1 MCLVKCRPSFLVQAF
16 LRTGIMKSKRAPTVL
31 HPYGYHRDKFI
42 WSLIAAVGIFC
53 IGAGVNIVQ
62 GLNALFAEKQLE
74 FLRANLAG
82 ELSASCLWHE
92 PLVERCMFIV
102 PFTCTAEV

>member
-1 MCLVKCRPSFLVQAF
+1 MGVLQCQILPVQAF
-16 LRTGIMKSKRAPTVL
+16 LRTGIMKSHRAPTAL

-62 GLNALFAEKQLE
+62 GLNALFAEKQLD

-82 ELSASCLWHE
+82 VWAWEL
-92 PLVERCMFIV
+92 
-102 PFTCTAEV
+102 AEAFVA

>member
-1 MCLVKCRPSFLVQAF
+1 M
-16 LRTGIMKSKRAPTVL
+16 

-53 IGAGVNIVQ
+53 IGAGVNVVQ
-62 GLNALFAEKQLE
+62 GLNALFVEKQLD

-82 ELSASCLWHE
+82 NAYPGFCLSNS
-92 PLVERCMFIV
+92 PL
-102 PFTCTAEV
+102 TCF

>member
-1 MCLVKCRPSFLVQAF
+1 MSFEVLGCHVQAF

-42 WSLIAAVGIFC
+42 WSLIAAVGIYC
-53 IGAGVNIVQ
+53 IGAGVNVVQ
-62 GLNALFAEKQLE
+62 GLNALFAEKQLD

-82 ELSASCLWHE
+82 DNQS
-92 PLVERCMFIV
+92 
-102 PFTCTAEV
+102 